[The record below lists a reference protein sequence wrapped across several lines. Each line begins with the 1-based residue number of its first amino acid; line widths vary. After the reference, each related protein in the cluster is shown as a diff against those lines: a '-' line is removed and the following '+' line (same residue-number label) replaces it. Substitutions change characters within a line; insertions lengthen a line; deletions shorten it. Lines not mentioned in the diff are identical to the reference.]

1 MQERKGGAQVVEEVG
16 RKGVW
21 QERWARV
28 ERSEE
33 KGVVKEITG
42 LYMEKGRDFGR
53 IGGEGLKIG
62 ES

>member
-1 MQERKGGAQVVEEVG
+1 M
-16 RKGVW
+16 
-21 QERWARV
+21 